1 MKNLLLTFN
10 VLFMLLLPNMASAK
24 DFVVNNIAYDVI
36 SMTDLTCEVAQNDSY
51 SSYCNI
57 PATVTFKGRTFKV
70 IGIGENAFKSSWV
83 QGVTIPE
90 GIEYIH
96 DEAFY
101 ICGLKEFTIPSSVI
115 TIGELAFYANKI
127 ENLTIADSDEMLEG
141 EIGSTGWCPFYNN
154 NIKKLYLGRN
164 TNNKV
169 LNDALH
175 FSLEDFTIGDKV
187 TELTW
192 ECFIPFEYFELI
204 KLKKLV
210 IGSGLRTVPFFNEGD
225 NLTEIYVRATTPQKS
240 EGFNDGTYMHA
251 TLFVPKGTKALY
263 ESADIWQNF
272 WSIEE
277 YDDTTT
283 GITNV
288 ENRNDTATEA
298 YDLTGRKIKD
308 SEKGIVIK
316 NGKKYLNK

>member
-10 VLFMLLLPNMASAK
+10 VIFMLLLPSMATAK

-36 SMTDLTCEVAQNDSY
+36 SMTDLTCEVAQNNSYDSY
-51 SSYCNI
+51 CDV

-70 IGIGENAFKSSWV
+70 IGIGENAFKSSYV

-96 DEAFY
+96 SEAFY
-101 ICGLKEFTIPSSVI
+101 ICGLKEFTIPSTVM
-115 TIGELAFYANKI
+115 TIGEDAFYANKI

-141 EIGSTGWCPFYNN
+141 EIRSYGWCPFYSN

-164 TNNKV
+164 INNKV
-169 LNDALH
+169 LYDALH
-175 FSLEDFTIGDKV
+175 FCLEDFTIGDKV

-192 ECFIPFEYFELI
+192 DCFLPAEFFDLM
-204 KLKKLV
+204 KLKRLV

-225 NLTEIYVRATTPQKS
+225 DLTEIYVRATTPQKS

-251 TLFVPKGTKALY
+251 TLYVPKGTKALY

-277 YDDTTT
+277 YDDTPT
-283 GITNV
+283 GINCIGSKMTTTT
-288 ENRNDTATEA
+288 DT
-298 YDLTGRKIKD
+298 YDLTGRKVKT